1 MRIGAWE
8 PLISYQGI
16 KSFNP
21 SLLPEGP
28 AKTAARGTGTP

>member
-21 SLLPEGP
+21 SLLPEGHS
-28 AKTAARGTGTP
+28 KNDVRGIGPP